1 MKNKLLATCLILL
14 PQLSHAKCLGTFGQ
28 TFPVAET
35 SFLQFIETRL
45 KTLLDSNELTNFQNQ
60 WIEDVRQYANRPGS
74 LHLKTSAR
82 IYHYSYEPSL
92 ILSKDIRDADGQL
105 IYAKGTKVNALE
117 KLPLYKPHWLFL
129 DADDGSQLAYAKR
142 LISQYAD
149 LKVILTNGEIEKTS
163 NLLNKEIFFDQGGKL
178 TQKLGIKEVP
188 AFVERHAD
196 RLLISIGVVDAKA

>member
-1 MKNKLLATCLILL
+1 MKNKLLVACLILL
-14 PQLSHAKCLGTFGQ
+14 PQLSLAKSLGSFGQ
-28 TFPVAET
+28 TFPVAEI

-45 KTLLDSNELTNFQNQ
+45 KTLLDSNELSNFQNQ
-60 WIEDVRQYANRPGS
+60 WIEDVRQYANRPNS
-74 LHLKTSAR
+74 LHLRPSAR

-105 IYAKGTKVNALE
+105 IFAKGTKVNALE

-129 DADDGSQLAYAKR
+129 DADESLQLAYAKR
-142 LISQYAD
+142 LINQYAD
-149 LKVILTNGEIEKTS
+149 LKIILTNGEIEKTS

-178 TQKLGIKEVP
+178 TQKLGITEVP

-196 RLLISIGVVDAKA
+196 KLLITVGVVDEKA